1 MAGFKPHTE
10 VDGATPSL
18 TAIKTN
24 LIMSRASEAM
34 SAIDEALRLGNIT
47 EEISTKLRTY
57 QYKNEEEFNELYNV
71 AMSLNSI
78 DFNPVALEKFS

>member
-1 MAGFKPHTE
+1 
-10 VDGATPSL
+10 
-18 TAIKTN
+18 
-24 LIMSRASEAM
+24 MSRASEAM

-78 DFNPVALEKFS
+78 DFNPVALEKFL